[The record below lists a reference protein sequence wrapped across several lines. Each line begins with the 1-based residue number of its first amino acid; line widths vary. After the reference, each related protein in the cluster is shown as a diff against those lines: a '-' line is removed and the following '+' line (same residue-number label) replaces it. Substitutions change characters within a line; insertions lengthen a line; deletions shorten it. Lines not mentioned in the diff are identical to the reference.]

1 MKKVVYLPLDE
12 RPCNLALICDIA
24 EDNKSFRLIAPEL
37 EEMGSKKTPAR
48 YRDVENF
55 LERECGDADY
65 LIIAIDTLL
74 YGGIIPSRLH
84 HTDKSELLERL
95 SLLRKIKEKNKKLYI
110 CAFSL
115 VMRCPCYSDS
125 SEEPDYYAECG
136 REIFLWGQNEH
147 KLKLGLITHEEYTAE
162 CERLGAC
169 KEFIGDYTTRRASNL
184 ACLTE
189 VIRMMGTVIDDF
201 TILQDDSNPYGYTTM
216 DREVILLEADRLGV
230 KVDIYPGA
238 DEGGLV
244 MLARVASYI
253 EGKKPRV
260 YVDFPREGARNVT
273 PIYEDREVHK
283 TISAQ
288 IKSAGASECTD
299 TRDADFVLFCNLND
313 ECTYDVY
320 LNYTAQADE
329 SYHEAFAK
337 KIAETLKSGV
347 GAAVADIAYCNSG
360 DYNFVKKLDS
370 EVGLLNLWG
379 YAGWNTASNTLGTV
393 MCQAVLRYL
402 YGDTLTH
409 RRFTAARVMDDA
421 VYMAFVR
428 REMKSDCATGA
439 DLDRNG
445 KHTEKII
452 HRINEVIRKD
462 FADIGD
468 KYKAVGCYLPWN
480 RLFEIRLEV
489 KEK

>member
-1 MKKVVYLPLDE
+1 
-12 RPCNLALICDIA
+12 
-24 EDNKSFRLIAPEL
+24 
-37 EEMGSKKTPAR
+37 
-48 YRDVENF
+48 
-55 LERECGDADY
+55 
-65 LIIAIDTLL
+65 
-74 YGGIIPSRLH
+74 
-84 HTDKSELLERL
+84 
-95 SLLRKIKEKNKKLYI
+95 
-110 CAFSL
+110 
-115 VMRCPCYSDS
+115 
-125 SEEPDYYAECG
+125 
-136 REIFLWGQNEH
+136 
-147 KLKLGLITHEEYTAE
+147 
-162 CERLGAC
+162 
-169 KEFIGDYTTRRASNL
+169 
-184 ACLTE
+184 
-189 VIRMMGTVIDDF
+189 MMGTVIDDF

-244 MLARVASYI
+244 MLARIASYI

-288 IKSAGASECTD
+288 IKSAGASECAD
-299 TRDADFVLFCNLND
+299 PRDADFVLFCNLND
-313 ECTYDVY
+313 ERTYDVY

-402 YGDTLTH
+402 YGNTPTH

-421 VYMAFVR
+421 VYMAVVR
-428 REMKSDCATGA
+428 REMLGGCANGVALEKSGE
-439 DLDRNG
+439 
-445 KHTEKII
+445 HTENII
-452 HRINEVIRKD
+452 NRINEMTGKD
-462 FADIGD
+462 FTDIGE